1 MSKKGSS
8 LHVGDAWAGVLDV
21 ERATGGFGAM
31 RLDGM
36 GARSGVAGG
45 ASARLQ
51 GAAAAATA
59 TARPSMSRR
68 LDGNRIPYAPHVFF
82 LTRRSVPS
90 DSAHRSIQG

>member
-1 MSKKGSS
+1 MSMSKKGSS

-45 ASARLQ
+45 ASARLR
-51 GAAAAATA
+51 GAA

>member
-45 ASARLQ
+45 ASARLR
-51 GAAAAATA
+51 GAAAAA
-59 TARPSMSRR
+59 ARPSMSRR
-68 LDGNRIPYAPHVFF
+68 LDGNRIPYAPHDFF

>member
-36 GARSGVAGG
+36 GARSGVAGVAG
-45 ASARLQ
+45 V
-51 GAAAAATA
+51 AA
-59 TARPSMSRR
+59 ARPSMSRR
-68 LDGNRIPYAPHVFF
+68 LDGNRIPYAPHVF
-82 LTRRSVPS
+82 S
-90 DSAHRSIQG
+90 

>member
-45 ASARLQ
+45 AGVASARRRVGEAAGRGD
-51 GAAAAATA
+51 GAAEHEPEIGRQSDTI
-59 TARPSMSRR
+59 RP
-68 LDGNRIPYAPHVFF
+68 A
-82 LTRRSVPS
+82 
-90 DSAHRSIQG
+90 